1 MKVDAHIHFWQY
13 EKEQQAWITREMKAL
28 RQDFLPEQIQ
38 TSLRRNGIDACIA
51 VESSASELDTHF
63 LVELARTHTMIQGV
77 VGWIDLL
84 AENLEER
91 LAYFSQYPIIKG
103 WRYRLEDREDGF
115 LKDPRLRKGLSLLQA
130 NNYRFDLFV
139 GHRQLKETIGL
150 VADFPEMVF
159 ILDHAGKPDIR
170 NRDLQSWSILIREL
184 AQSPNLHCKLSGLLT
199 LAQWKDWSA
208 AEFYPYLDVLFK
220 YFGAQRLLFGSDWP
234 ILTLSGI
241 YVQWISL
248 LEKYMENLSTEE
260 REAVMGGNAERE
272 YLEGREA

>member
-28 RQDFLPEQIQ
+28 RQDFLPEHLQ

-77 VGWIDLL
+77 VGWVDLL

-103 WRYRLEDREDGF
+103 WRYRLEDREEGF

-139 GHRQLKETIGL
+139 GPRQLKETIGL
-150 VADFPEMVF
+150 VADFPEMNF

-170 NRDLQSWSILIREL
+170 HRDLQSWSVLIREL
-184 AQSPNLHCKLSGLLT
+184 AQAPNLNCKLSGLLT

-220 YFGAQRLLFGSDWP
+220 HFGAQRLLFGSDWP

-248 LEKYMENLSTEE
+248 LEKYMENFSAEE

-272 YLEGREA
+272 YGLRER

>member
-28 RQDFLPEQIQ
+28 RQDHLPEHIQ

-51 VESSASELDTHF
+51 VESSATELDTHF
-63 LVELARTHTMIQGV
+63 LVELARTHSIIQGV
-77 VGWIDLL
+77 VGWVDLL
-84 AENLEER
+84 GANVEER

-103 WRYRLEDREDGF
+103 WRYRLEDREEGF
-115 LKDPRLRKGLSLLQA
+115 MRDPRLRKGLSLLQA
-130 NNYRFDLFV
+130 HNYRFDLLV
-139 GHRQLKETIGL
+139 GPGQLKETVGL
-150 VADFPEMVF
+150 VSDFPEMVF

-170 NRDLQSWSILIREL
+170 HRDLQSWSVLIREL
-184 AQSPNLHCKLSGLLT
+184 AQSPNLYCKLSGLLT

-208 AEFYPYLDVLFK
+208 AEFYPYLDVLFEH
-220 YFGAQRLLFGSDWP
+220 FGPQRLLFGSDWP

-248 LEKYMENLSTEE
+248 IEKYMENLSSEE
-260 REAVMGGNAERE
+260 REGVMGGGMVYVRRE
-272 YLEGREA
+272 S

>member
-13 EKEQQAWITREMKAL
+13 EKEQHAWITREMKAL
-28 RQDFLPEQIQ
+28 RHDHLPEHIQ

-77 VGWIDLL
+77 VGWVDLL

-150 VADFPEMVF
+150 VSDFPEIVF

-170 NRDLQSWSILIREL
+170 NRDLQSWSALIREL
-184 AQSPNLHCKLSGLLT
+184 AQSQNLYCKLSGLLT

-220 YFGAQRLLFGSDWP
+220 HFGTQRLLFGSDWP

-272 YLEGREA
+272 YGLRER